1 MVLVP
6 FLGTPAGVQ
15 HVVGVVA
22 AEGETIAL
30 AVSGILD
37 GIPQTAGLP
46 HNGNGAVAQRD
57 HLGQAAGLRLGRHQE
72 DVGAGVDLA
81 GQRRHKGDAHA
92 AAAGMPG
99 RQLVEEALVGVLAGA
114 QDHQLDALG
123 QNIFGHGADQVH
135 ALVGYQ
141 TGDHGHDGAAVLLQ
155 AKDLL
160 QFLFTGR
167 FALLHRVGVEVGGH
181 VGVGFGVVALHVDA
195 VEDAAQLVLF
205 LPQQIVQTMAE
216 PGVQDLAGIAG
227 AHGGDAVGHLDG
239 ALHKVGAAIVLHN
252 MGIPAADAA
261 GILQNIQA
269 VFALILD
276 VVDGEHALGI
286 AQLGDA
292 VLVLQQVDGYQSGL
306 PVVAVDDVGPP
317 VQLSR
322 RLDDGPGEVGEPL
335 AVVEVAVHLPALEV
349 VLVVYKPVG
358 DPVPLQ
364 LEDAA
369 VHLPPGQRD
378 VEILQEGHLAAP
390 LPADALV
397 QGENDLDLMAGL
409 GQSFGQGAGH
419 IGQAAGFDEG
429 HRFRGGKQDFHSKT
443 PFSRQIH
450 RRDRRGDRAGT
461 APPPRREQGRI
472 TPRSPWQW
480 PEDR

>member
-1 MVLVP
+1 MGIEGHAQL
-6 FLGTPAGVQ
+6 LS
-15 HVVGVVA
+15 VG
-22 AEGETIAL
+22 
-30 AVSGILD
+30 
-37 GIPQTAGLP
+37 
-46 HNGNGAVAQRD
+46 
-57 HLGQAAGLRLGRHQE
+57 GRH
-72 DVGAGVDLA
+72 G
-81 GQRRHKGDAHA
+81 GDI
-92 AAAGMPG
+92 GG
-99 RQLVEEALVGVLAGA
+99 
-114 QDHQLDALG
+114 
-123 QNIFGHGADQVH
+123 
-135 ALVGYQ
+135 
-141 TGDHGHDGAAVLLQ
+141 GHDGA
-155 AKDLL
+155 
-160 QFLFTGR
+160 
-167 FALLHRVGVEVGGH
+167 LHQVHVPVEGQHPLVEV
-181 VGVGFGVVALHVDA
+181 V
-195 VEDAAQLVLF
+195 AAQ
-205 LPQQIVQTMAE
+205 
-216 PGVQDLAGIAG
+216 
-227 AHGGDAVGHLDG
+227 
-239 ALHKVGAAIVLHN
+239 
-252 MGIPAADAA
+252 ADD
-261 GILQNIQA
+261 ILQHLVA
-269 VFALILD
+269 VAALILD

-322 RLDDGPGEVGEPL
+322 RLDDGPGEIGEPL

-461 APPPRREQGRI
+461 APPPRREQCRI
-472 TPRSPWQW
+472 TPRSPWRW